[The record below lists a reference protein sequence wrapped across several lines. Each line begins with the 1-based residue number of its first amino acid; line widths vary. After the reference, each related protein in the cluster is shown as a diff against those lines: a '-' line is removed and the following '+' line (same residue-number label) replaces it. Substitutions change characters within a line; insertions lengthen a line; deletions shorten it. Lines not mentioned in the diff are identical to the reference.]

1 LKPKADN
8 LAEERV
14 NLAINMTDAC
24 VRVCADGVRDEQPK
38 MKEKELL
45 KRVRERIAYGRRREC
60 EV

>member
-1 LKPKADN
+1 MKPKADN

-45 KRVRERIAYGRRREC
+45 KRVRERITYGRRREC

>member
-1 LKPKADN
+1 MKPKTDS

-38 MKEKELL
+38 MKEEELL
-45 KRVRERIAYGRRREC
+45 KRVRKRIAYGRRREC